1 MSVLDT
7 ARITSLPENAYYI
20 PNFITVEE
28 EERILK
34 RVIIRPDTEA
44 YLFYYEGPS

>member
-1 MSVLDT
+1 MQTNERTVSNLDQ
-7 ARITSLPENAYYI
+7 ARISSLPETAYYI

-34 RVIIRPDTEA
+34 KVSSA
-44 YLFYYEGPS
+44 H

>member
-1 MSVLDT
+1 MSAPLDT

-20 PNFITVEE
+20 PNFITVDE

-34 RVIIRPDTEA
+34 KVII
-44 YLFYYEGPS
+44 

>member
-1 MSVLDT
+1 MITLES
-7 ARITSLPENAYYI
+7 ARITNLPKNAYYI

-34 RVIIRPDTEA
+34 KVS
-44 YLFYYEGPS
+44 YLSLFVFFQNLI